1 MKTQISKMAL
11 ISAFGAALAFAPA
24 MAQEATDAAA
34 PAAPAEQAQTPAP
47 AAEANGAVS
56 VTGTVAA
63 VEANGAYTVTVP
75 TQSGSVRDI
84 AVDASAAAAEGLA
97 VGDQVTI
104 VGTLDAEQT
113 KLTAS
118 SITKAAAEGA
128 AAPAEAT
135 SSEAAPSDAAAPAEQ
150 PAQ

>member
-1 MKTQISKMAL
+1 MKTQVSKIA
-11 ISAFGAALAFAPA
+11 IVAAFGAALAFAPA
-24 MAQEATDAAA
+24 MAQDTDAAA
-34 PAAPAEQAQTPAP
+34 PAEPTAEATTPAP
-47 AAEANGAVS
+47 EAEANNAVS

-84 AVDASAAAAEGLA
+84 AVDASAAAAAETLS

-118 SITKAAAEGA
+118 SITKAASEE
-128 AAPAEAT
+128 AAPAE
-135 SSEAAPSDAAAPAEQ
+135 PAAPAEQ
-150 PAQ
+150 PAE

>member
-1 MKTQISKMAL
+1 MKTQVSKIA
-11 ISAFGAALAFAPA
+11 IVSAFGAALAFGPA
-24 MAQEATDAAA
+24 MAQDATTDAAA
-34 PAAPAEQAQTPAP
+34 PAMPGAEATTPAP
-47 AAEANGAVS
+47 APEAQATDAVS

-84 AVDASAAAAEGLA
+84 AVDASAVSAAETLA
-97 VGDQVTI
+97 VGDEVTI

-118 SITKAAAEGA
+118 SITKAAAED
-128 AAPAEAT
+128 AAPA
-135 SSEAAPSDAAAPAEQ
+135 APAAPAEQ
-150 PAQ
+150 PAE